1 MKPTTAE
8 QLVDELVKGMDKIMQ
23 ETKPALDKLET
34 DLLEGMKNFGADE
47 TDVAQVREW
56 LRPMID
62 QEMRRGIFTAITKD
76 L

>member
-1 MKPTTAE
+1 MQPTTAE

-23 ETKPALDKLET
+23 ETKPALDKLEA
-34 DLLEGMKNFGADE
+34 DLLKGMADFGADK
-47 TDVAQVREW
+47 TDVESVREW

-62 QEMRRGIFTAITKD
+62 AEVRRGIFTQITKN